1 LTSDSRLLNASV
13 LPVPLLPLTR
23 DSRLLSESLLP
34 LLELPSVPS
43 VPVSSVTCSAE
54 SMSANDAFVTAVA
67 ADVGVVD
74 EVEDADDDAPV
85 AVKGFAAASKRLWID
100 AMRA

>member
-1 LTSDSRLLNASV
+1 
-13 LPVPLLPLTR
+13 
-23 DSRLLSESLLP
+23 
-34 LLELPSVPS
+34 
-43 VPVSSVTCSAE
+43 
-54 SMSANDAFVTAVA
+54 MSANDAFVTAVA